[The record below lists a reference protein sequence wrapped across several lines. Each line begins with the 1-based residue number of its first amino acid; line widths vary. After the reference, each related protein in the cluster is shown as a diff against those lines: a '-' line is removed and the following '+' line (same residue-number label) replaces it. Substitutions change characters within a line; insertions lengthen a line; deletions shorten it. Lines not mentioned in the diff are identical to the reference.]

1 MKVKTLRFKDT
12 KEFVH
17 ILEDGSV
24 GTSGIPDVLPETA
37 SMDLLKSYYKIS
49 GQKTDDVDFDNLEVV
64 EYDFIESG
72 EVGADIRNKLSP
84 PLNLVEMLEVYF
96 GDKVAHATEERAKLS
111 DLIKKEMKQ
120 TKISVDY
127 LAKLL

>member
-24 GTSGIPDVLPETA
+24 GTSSIPDVLPETA
-37 SMDLLKSYYKIS
+37 SIDLLKSYYKIS
-49 GQKTDDVDFDNLEVV
+49 GQKTDGVDFDNLEVV

-72 EVGADIRNKLSP
+72 VVGADIRNKLSS
-84 PLNLVEMLEVYF
+84 PLNLLAILEEYLNNPGKDF
-96 GDKVAHATEERAKLS
+96 EKLEGFIQM
-111 DLIKKEMKQ
+111 DMDQ
-120 TKISVDY
+120 TKVSIEY
-127 LAKLL
+127 LSKLF

>member
-64 EYDFIESG
+64 EYDFIEVG
-72 EVGADIRNKLSP
+72 KVGADIRNKLSAP
-84 PLNLVEMLEVYF
+84 KGLAELVKEYFDPNNKELQPKIEKYLLES
-96 GDKVAHATEERAKLS
+96 AETTENA
-111 DLIKKEMKQ
+111 
-120 TKISVDY
+120 VDY
-127 LAKLL
+127 LANLL

>member
-17 ILEDGSV
+17 ILEGGQM
-24 GTSGIPDVLPETA
+24 GTSEIPDVLPMTA
-37 SMDLLKSYYKIS
+37 SIDALKLYYTTFDPPKE
-49 GQKTDDVDFDNLEVV
+49 VDYENLEVV

-84 PLNLVEMLEVYF
+84 PLNLVSLLE
-96 GDKVAHATEERAKLS
+96 
-111 DLIKKEMKQ
+111 
-120 TKISVDY
+120 DY
-127 LAKLL
+127 LDPDSSEGKRKVIMNHIQPEMVQTLINIEYLSKLF